1 VKLLTEVE
9 EAALVEDQD
18 LALTPIQE
26 DQVQD
31 PEAAEA
37 AQDQEITAVQVEV
50 PIQDQAQDHQEEVS
64 LQ

>member
-1 VKLLTEVE
+1 M
-9 EAALVEDQD
+9 EDQD

-50 PIQDQAQDHQEEVS
+50 PIQDQAQDHHEEVS